1 MIRAFNTDAPINRI
15 IVTDRTEFV
24 GVRLTPKEREEFE
37 NFLREEGEFN
47 SMSRFLR
54 VAAYRYIAT
63 SDEEASIDPEEI
75 IDAVDSAVTP
85 LSERLERVED
95 HVLSIDSNV
104 TNDDKIDRLAR
115 DIYSSLPTHTGKN
128 ELPDFNEIGQFETP
142 SDLAL
147 AQAISTPDIWAEY
160 YDEDL
165 ADVRR
170 ACARMLEYYPDVKYV
185 QDKLG
190 SSDSF
195 IPSHDDLDV
204 NQPDSHTDSSY
215 NQDSSS
221 TREQKTREQ
230 DHSTIRRY
238 YKESGD

>member
-1 MIRAFNTDAPINRI
+1 
-15 IVTDRTEFV
+15 VTDRTEFV
-24 GVRLTPKEREEFE
+24 GVRLTPEEREEFE

-115 DIYSSLPTHTGKN
+115 DIYSSLPTHTTKK
-128 ELPDFNEIGQFETP
+128 ELPDFDDIGQFETP

-147 AQAISTPDIWAEY
+147 AQAISTPDIWAQY

-190 SSDSF
+190 GSDSF
-195 IPSHDDLDV
+195 IPSHDDISV
-204 NQPDSHTDSSY
+204 EQTPSHTDISN
-215 NQDSSS
+215 NQSNSS
-221 TREQKTREQ
+221 TREQRAREQ
-230 DHSTIRRY
+230 DQSTTRRY
-238 YKESGD
+238 YKGSGD